1 MRLDGFKL
9 LVHGAMGFAKG
20 IVFGFMVGME
30 LTDCLELRRVRCW
43 FWGAWEERH

>member
-20 IVFGFMVGME
+20 IVFSFVVGME
-30 LTDCLELRRVRCW
+30 LTDCFELRYDR
-43 FWGAWEERH
+43 